1 MSCVATGSGL
11 GEGVGVGVG
20 VGSDVGVA
28 TEDESDMRD
37 DRIDEI
43 GSMIT
48 LDDVAVLEVS
58 DVEDTD
64 IATGVEVVDEMRLGV
79 CMEVWLELITVALL
93 LVSDDTVEE
102 EEEEDE
108 GNGMLIGCVEVRIVA
123 TNDGVLDRILDWVL
137 ELVPDLLED
146 AVVPHRPYF
155 A

>member
-102 EEEEDE
+102 EEDE